1 MSTESTRGVLR
12 RASFYLAFASAA
24 VILVSIAASQILL
37 GLALL
42 ALLVGGGPI
51 RFPPIRLPLACF
63 FLITLVAALASGDP
77 LGAMPQIKK
86 FFVFA
91 IVLVIYSTFDG
102 LPQVRA
108 LVFAWAGIASLSA
121 ALGIVQFVERWQEAV
136 KEHANNYDFFLY
148 ARITGFASHWMTF
161 GGEEMIVLLVLASF
175 LLFSNHS
182 KFKLLGWPM
191 LALLLAAVTL
201 GMTRSVFLLGVPLG
215 LGYLLWSRRRVLL
228 VAAVAIGAIGI
239 AASPRAI
246 QERAL
251 SAVRPHG
258 EDSNTH
264 RAICRAVGWEMVK
277 AHPWL
282 GLGPEQIRKQFNR
295 YIPASVPR
303 PLPVGWYGHLHNI
316 YLQYAAERGIFGL
329 LAILWLIAKVMRD
342 FTVFLRT
349 GAPSLEVRAILH
361 GGIAMIL
368 GVLAEGFFEYNL
380 GDSEV
385 LTLFLSVIACGYV
398 AIRQAPAAAVP
409 VMAVSSA
416 AACSSMSGAPR
427 EWCCK
432 APRRSWNVFVPS
444 C

>member
-1 MSTESTRGVLR
+1 MRDMSR
-12 RASFYLAFASAA
+12 RASFYLALASAA
-24 VILVSIAASQILL
+24 VILASIAASQILL
-37 GLALL
+37 GLSLVALV
-42 ALLVGGGPI
+42 AGGGPI
-51 RFPPIRLPLACF
+51 RFPPFRLPLAVF
-63 FLITLVAALASGDP
+63 FLITVAAALASGDP
-77 LGAMPQIKK
+77 PGAMPQIKK

-102 LPQVRA
+102 IRHVRA
-108 LVFAWAGIASLSA
+108 LVFGWAGIASLSA
-121 ALGIVQFVERWQEAV
+121 GLGILQFVERWQEAI
-136 KEHANNYDFFLY
+136 KERANNYDFFLY
-148 ARITGFASHWMTF
+148 ARITGFSSHWMTF

-175 LLFSNHS
+175 LLFSDRR
-182 KFKLLGWPM
+182 KFKIFGWPM

-215 LGYLLWSRRRVLL
+215 FGYLLWSRRRVLL
-228 VAAVAIGAIGI
+228 IAAVAVGAIGI

-246 QERAL
+246 QERAV
-251 SAVRPHG
+251 SAIRPHG

-282 GLGPEQIRKQFNR
+282 GLGPEQVRKQFNS
-295 YIPASVPR
+295 YIPPSVPR

-329 LAILWLIAKVMRD
+329 LAILWLIGKVMRD
-342 FTVFLRT
+342 FIVCLRT
-349 GAPSLEVRAILH
+349 GAPGPEVSAILH
-361 GGIAMIL
+361 GAIAMIL

-398 AIRQAPAAAVP
+398 AIRCATPAAVTVIA
-409 VMAVSSA
+409 AKSA
-416 AACSSMSGAPR
+416 QGDLLCGSRTTG
-427 EWCCK
+427 
-432 APRRSWNVFVPS
+432 F
-444 C
+444 